1 MKRVRKVIEL
11 LGVNWQTLA
20 GFEFLYK
27 VMSTAFQICFPFIK
41 IITLPSK

>member
-27 VMSTAFQICFPFIK
+27 VMSMSIFTPLFFGDA
-41 IITLPSK
+41 